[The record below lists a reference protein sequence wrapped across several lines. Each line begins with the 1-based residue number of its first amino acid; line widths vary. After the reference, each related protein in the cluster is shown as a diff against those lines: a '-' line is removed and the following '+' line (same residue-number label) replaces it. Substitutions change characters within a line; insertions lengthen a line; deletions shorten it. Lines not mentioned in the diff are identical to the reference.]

1 VGFLQA
7 WRGDES
13 SLNVC
18 APPQIDFDDKGQPNN
33 RLSRTTLLISS
44 EYHCNHPSASLANR
58 KLKSLSWYNGQISI
72 LFPGVLH
79 IFVECGQDFLSTSEP
94 QRIQDIK
101 SYYSPNLFILFKW
114 LHLLCLVLSCC
125 LHYPHFKVVWHRFH
139 KLQHASLIPHI
150 TRLLKPEVKL
160 LTINIER
167 FQDVSHTKR
176 KGDKKTAKVEMLIVT
191 LKLC

>member
-1 VGFLQA
+1 VGFWQA

-18 APPQIDFDDKGQPNN
+18 APPQIDFDDKGQPKN

-79 IFVECGQDFLSTSEP
+79 IFVECGHDLLSTSEP
-94 QRIQDIK
+94 QRVQDIK
-101 SYYSPNLFILFKW
+101 SYYSPNILFYSSG
-114 LHLLCLVLSCC
+114 CIYYVLSCLVAC
-125 LHYPHFKVVWHRFH
+125 IIHIS
-139 KLQHASLIPHI
+139 KLFGIDSASYNMQASFRISQGSSSQ
-150 TRLLKPEVKL
+150 R
-160 LTINIER
+160 
-167 FQDVSHTKR
+167 
-176 KGDKKTAKVEMLIVT
+176 
-191 LKLC
+191 